1 VHSTHFLIRDVD
13 EKLYFVLYKS
23 VPCYVHNYR
32 LYPGWYTRELK
43 GNIRSKERC
52 YKNYKRFRAESD
64 HKEYVRLRRLVKTQI
79 LRDSYIHLVENSVQK
94 DPKGFW
100 LYVHDRKDHTRIP
113 AKMSHDDVTYNQP
126 QDIINSFADYSI
138 SIYST
143 SSLPGKCTAGTYSN
157 CLRPCFTLNKFD
169 TSECDNVP
177 GFLVRDCRNVL
188 VQPLVH
194 IFNLSLVQGTFPDIW
209 KTAKT
214 VPIHKGGNLAQIEN
228 YRPVALLSRFSK
240 VFQIAIFNSLSS
252 VWRSFLTP

>member
-1 VHSTHFLIRDVD
+1 
-13 EKLYFVLYKS
+13 

-32 LYPGWYTRELK
+32 LHPGWYTRELK

-64 HKEYVRLRRLVKTQI
+64 HKEYVRLRRFVQTQI

-157 CLRPCFTLNKFD
+157 CLRPCITLNKFD

-177 GFLVRDCRNVL
+177 D
-188 VQPLVH
+188 
-194 IFNLSLVQGTFPDIW
+194 IFWSG
-209 KTAKT
+209 
-214 VPIHKGGNLAQIEN
+214 
-228 YRPVALLSRFSK
+228 
-240 VFQIAIFNSLSS
+240 IAEMYSS
-252 VWRSFLTP
+252 NRWYIFLTCPWYRARFRTFGKLQRLCQFVKAETWLRLRITAQWLCCPAFQKFFKLPFSTPCLRSGEAF